1 MRGTVSFAI
10 AVRATAAT
18 ALLAASVTLAPPAC
32 AEKLAVSQYG
42 RITGSLPWVVA
53 VKKGYFEEEGLQ
65 IDEIVAGAGGG
76 TSLRNMLASELGYA
90 EVATSAALAAMR
102 SGIDLKIV
110 NAASHHIGE
119 IALVTLPGKPIH
131 SVKDLVGK
139 KAGFTGPKST
149 SEMLLRMVLE
159 TAGIPGKTEL
169 IATGGF
175 GPGLTAL
182 AAGGIDAAPL
192 IDPILT
198 LQPQKY
204 QVIFKFADLIPQVT
218 WLVGVATKEFAEQ
231 QPEKLRKL
239 IRVRRKGVDFIYA
252 HRKEA
257 EAIYAEAWQQKPED
271 VARFFPK
278 YFDMPGEWSPGDFN
292 QAGLEKMS
300 AGLKLIGEVEKPVD
314 WKSVI
319 DQRFLPKDLQRPL

>member
-1 MRGTVSFAI
+1 MQRRLSFAM
-10 AVRATAAT
+10 VAAS
-18 ALLAASVTLAPPAC
+18 LAAGLAFAPAAS

-42 RITGSLPWVVA
+42 RITGSLPWVIA
-53 VKKGYFEEEGLQ
+53 MKKGYFKEAGLQ

-119 IALVTLPGKPIH
+119 IALVTMPGKPIH

-149 SEMLLRMVLE
+149 SEMLLRMALE
-159 TAGIPGKTEL
+159 SAGIPGRTEL
-169 IATGGF
+169 VATGGF

-218 WLVGVATKEFAEQ
+218 WLVGVATKEFAAQ
-231 QPEKLRKL
+231 QPDKLRKL
-239 IRVRRKGVDFIYA
+239 IEVRRKGVDFIYA
-252 HRKEA
+252 NRKEA
-257 EAIYAEAWQQKPED
+257 EAIYAEVWQQKPED
-271 VARFFPK
+271 VAKFFPK
-278 YFDMPGEWSPGDFN
+278 YYTMPGEWSPGDFN
-292 QAGLEKMS
+292 KPGLEKMS
-300 AGLKLIGEVEKPVD
+300 AGLQLIGEVDKPVD
-314 WKSVI
+314 WNSVI
-319 DQRFLPKDLQRPL
+319 DQRFLPRDLQRPL

>member
-1 MRGTVSFAI
+1 MKGMRWVG
-10 AVRATAAT
+10 AA
-18 ALLAASVTLAPPAC
+18 LAAAACAWPAAAA

-53 VKKGYFEEEGLQ
+53 MKKGYFKQEGLN

-76 TSLRNMLASELGYA
+76 TSLRNMLASEIGYA
-90 EVATSAALAAMR
+90 EVATSAALAALR
-102 SGIDLKIV
+102 SGIELKIV
-110 NAASHHIGE
+110 NVASHHIGE
-119 IALVTLPGKPIH
+119 IALVTMPGKPIR
-131 SVKDLVGK
+131 SVKDLAGK

-149 SEMLLRMVLE
+149 SEMLLRMALE
-159 TAGIPGKTEL
+159 TSGIGGRVEL
-169 IATGGF
+169 VSTGGF

-182 AAGGIDAAPL
+182 ASGGIDAAPL

-204 QVIFKFADLIPQVT
+204 QVIFTFAKLIPQVT
-218 WLVGVATKEFAEQ
+218 WLVGVATREFAEK

-239 IRVRRKGVDFIYA
+239 IQVRRRGVDFIYA
-252 HRKEA
+252 NRAEA
-257 EAIYAEAWQQKPED
+257 AAIYAEVWQQKPED

-292 QAGLEKMS
+292 KAGLEKMS
-300 AGLKLIGEVEKPVD
+300 AGLQLIGDADKPID
-314 WKSVI
+314 WTPII

>member
-1 MRGTVSFAI
+1 MKGRLSFAM
-10 AVRATAAT
+10 AT
-18 ALLAASVTLAPPAC
+18 ALLAASGWLAPTAS

-42 RITGSLPWVVA
+42 RITGSLPWVIA
-53 VKKGYFEEEGLQ
+53 MKKGYFKEAGLN

-119 IALVTLPGKPIH
+119 IALVSMPGKPIH
-131 SVKDLVGK
+131 GIKDLVGK

-149 SEMLLRMVLE
+149 SEMLLRMALE
-159 TAGIPGKTEL
+159 TAGIPGRTEL
-169 IATGGF
+169 VATGGF

-239 IRVRRKGVDFIYA
+239 IQVRRKGVDFIYA
-252 HRKEA
+252 KRKEA
-257 EAIYAEAWQQKPED
+257 EAIYAEVWQQKPDD
-271 VARFFPK
+271 VAKFFPK
-278 YFDMPGEWSPGDFN
+278 YYTMPGEWSPGDFN
-292 QAGLEKMS
+292 KPGLEKMS
-300 AGLKLIGEVEKPVD
+300 AGLQLIGEVDKPVD

-319 DQRFLPKDLQRPL
+319 DQRFLPKDLQHPL

>member
-1 MRGTVSFAI
+1 MKSI
-10 AVRATAAT
+10 
-18 ALLAASVTLAPPAC
+18 ALLLALSLWAAPAA

-53 VKKGYFEEEGLQ
+53 MKKGYFKEAGLNV
-65 IDEIVAGAGGG
+65 DEIVAGAGGG
-76 TSLRNMLASELGYA
+76 TSLRNMLATEIGYA

-102 SGIDLKIV
+102 SGVDLRIV

-119 IALVTLPGKPIH
+119 IALVTMPGKPIRD
-131 SVKDLVGK
+131 VKDLAGR

-149 SEMLLRMVLE
+149 SEMLLRMALE
-159 TAGIPGKTEL
+159 TSGIGGKVEL

-182 AAGGIDAAPL
+182 ANGGIDAAPL

-218 WLVGVATKEFAEQ
+218 WLVGVATPEFAAK

-239 IRVRRKGVDFIYA
+239 IEVRRRGVDFIYA
-252 HRKEA
+252 NRA
-257 EAIYAEAWQQKPED
+257 EAAALYAEVWQQKPED
-271 VARFFPK
+271 VAKFFPK

-292 QAGLEKMS
+292 RAGLEKMD
-300 AGLKLIGEVEKPVD
+300 AGLKLIGDVDKPVE
-314 WKSVI
+314 WSKII

>member
-1 MRGTVSFAI
+1 MKGRLNVAI
-10 AVRATAAT
+10 AVAVLAVSCAA
-18 ALLAASVTLAPPAC
+18 ARPAA

-42 RITGSLPWVVA
+42 RITGSLPWVIA
-53 VKKGYFEEEGLQ
+53 MKKGYFKDEGLA

-76 TSLRNMLASELGYA
+76 TSLRNMLASEVGYA

-119 IALVTLPGKPIH
+119 IALVTMPGKPVRSI
-131 SVKDLVGK
+131 KDLVGR

-149 SEMLLRMVLE
+149 SEMLLRMALE

-169 IATGGF
+169 VATGGF

-182 AAGGIDAAPL
+182 ATGGIDAAPL

-198 LQPQKY
+198 LQPEKY
-204 QVIFKFADLIPQVT
+204 QVIFSFADLIPQVT

-239 IRVRRKGVDFIYA
+239 IQVRRRGVDFIYA
-252 HRKEA
+252 HRDEA
-257 EAIYAEAWQQKPED
+257 AAIYAEVWEQKPEA
-271 VARFFPK
+271 VAKFFPK
-278 YFDMPGEWSPGDFN
+278 YFNMPGEWSPGDFN
-292 QAGLEKMS
+292 RPGLEKMS
-300 AGLKLIGEVEKPVD
+300 AGLQLIGDVDKPVD

>member
-1 MRGTVSFAI
+1 MRGKSLI
-10 AVRATAAT
+10 AVAA
-18 ALLAASVTLAPPAC
+18 ALVAAACVLAPPAL

-42 RITGSLPWVVA
+42 RVTASLPWVVA
-53 VKKGYFEEEGLQ
+53 MKKGYFKEEGLV

-102 SGIDLKIV
+102 SGVDLKIV

-119 IALVTLPGKPIH
+119 IALVTMPGKPIRT
-131 SVKDLVGK
+131 VKDLVGK

-149 SEMLLRMVLE
+149 SEMLLRMALE
-159 TAGIPGKTEL
+159 SAGIGGKVQL

-198 LQPQKY
+198 LQPEKY
-204 QVIFKFADLIPQVT
+204 QVIFSFADLIPQVT
-218 WLVGVATKEFAEQ
+218 WLVGVATKEFADR

-239 IRVRRKGVDFIYA
+239 IRVRKKGVDFIYA
-252 HRKEA
+252 NRA
-257 EAIYAEAWQQKPED
+257 EAAALYAEVWEQKPD
-271 VARFFPK
+271 AVAKFFPK
-278 YFDMPGEWSPGDFN
+278 YFDMPGEWSHGEFN
-292 QAGLEKMS
+292 KAGLEKMS
-300 AGLKLIGEVEKPVD
+300 SGLQLIGEVDKPLD
-314 WKSVI
+314 WSSVI
-319 DQRFLPKDLQRPL
+319 DQRFLPKELQRPL